1 MLRHLTI
8 KNYALIQSLEMEPS
22 GHLNVITGETGAGK
36 SIMLGAI
43 GLLLGNRA
51 DTKVLWD
58 DQEKCIIEGTFNI
71 DAYELKPLFEELDL
85 DYANETFIRREISPG
100 GKSRAFI
107 NDTPVTLDALR
118 RVGGRLMD
126 VHSQHETLELGN
138 QSFQLHLIDSYAG
151 NAKIKGSY
159 EQAWKN
165 FSAARKKFEKLSE
178 EANQLREEADY
189 VNFQLEELI
198 EARLEEDEL
207 EKLEQELKVAEH
219 AEEIKVRLQSTSQLL
234 NESEFSVSRALAEV
248 KSHLQTIAS
257 WSKQYEGLL
266 QRLETA
272 RLEIEDL
279 GDEIS
284 REEDRVEFDPE
295 RAEWVKQRLST
306 LYHLMTKHRV
316 NDTAALLQL
325 QASLSER
332 AQLTGNVDGALA
344 DAQEKLREAEKVLL
358 QSATELRAT
367 RQKAFAP
374 LQKQITALLKELG
387 IPNATLDIELSETT
401 PGPSGADRIDLL
413 FSANKG
419 VPPRPLAQVAS
430 GGEFSRLMFCVKYVM
445 AEKTA
450 IPTLVLDEIDNGI
463 SGEIAI
469 RLGQLMKLMARK
481 HQLITISHLPQIAAQ
496 GDTHYFVY
504 KDNTAK
510 KTVSSIRL
518 LSESERIEEIAKMIG
533 GNNPSRI
540 ALENAQELLS
550 GAAQ

>member
-234 NESEFSVSRALAEV
+234 NASEFSVSRALAEV